1 MTQSVVQ
8 PRIRTCTLLAALSIL
23 SGCGLAEAK
32 NPSRATVA
40 RGEHLARLVCS
51 ACHVVAADQE
61 IPPLLQPP
69 APSFSS
75 IAGRPGTTAKGI
87 RHFVM
92 TTHWDMKTIPMTMP
106 DMMMMPED
114 ASAVAAYIM
123 SLEKHPASA
132 RPEP

>member
-1 MTQSVVQ
+1 MTQRVQ
-8 PRIRTCTLLAALSIL
+8 LCIRTWALLAVLSIL
-23 SGCGLAEAK
+23 YGCGLAEAK
-32 NPSRATVA
+32 NPSRATIA

-75 IAGRPGTTAKGI
+75 IAARPGTTAKSI

-92 TTHWDMKTIPMTMP
+92 TTHWDMKTLPMTMP
-106 DMMMMPED
+106 DMMIVPED

-123 SLEKHPASA
+123 SLKERPASNPQG
-132 RPEP
+132 R